1 MINLI
6 WNYNYLILLKLLI
19 FKKNV
24 RIIYFYFLLVPNEI
38 KDTSIKLNEKV
49 STINNNNF
57 IFFNENRIN
66 ANQLKENENKIFNSI
81 NSDKNDFRQND
92 QESTYLKHDI
102 HSNYING
109 INSNLNIILNT
120 KIDKFDIVSLLKNNP
135 DISSYIH
142 VIDYLSYDDFLK
154 LFSFILKNIMIFI
167 ANSQSFII
175 INKIISLYNPSPLAY
190 NEIQNNNFKINF
202 NENIF
207 AFLTSFFDKRIIY
220 LINSNDYITT
230 VINFV
235 QKIGYPKNDFVFS
248 EIKEEFKKYATNRQ
262 GCILIQ
268 NLFPLGNETQKQNF
282 FGEIL
287 DKYNDL
293 IVDRYGHYLFKYLL
307 FKAENGEKYYSPILN
322 KIVYNLKKYTN
333 NKYSS
338 VVIERLLDSS
348 NEDIKNKIIDI
359 ICKNENDVVELVY
372 HSYGNYVLQK
382 IISVTKDNNVLGV
395 IYKTI
400 MKNKNSI
407 YKLSY
412 GKKIMKEISV
422 AYTLK

>member
-1 MINLI
+1 
-6 WNYNYLILLKLLI
+6 LKLLI

-57 IFFNENRIN
+57 FFFNENRIN

-81 NSDKNDFRQND
+81 NSDKNVFRQND

-154 LFSFILKNIMIFI
+154 MFSFILKNIMIFI

-190 NEIQNNNFKINF
+190 NEIQNNNFEINF

-220 LINSNDYITT
+220 LINSNNYITT

-262 GCILIQ
+262 GCILSQ

-307 FKAENGEKYYSPILN
+307 YKESNEEKYYKEIFE
-322 KIVYNLKKYTN
+322 KIINDVKRFTN

-348 NEDIKNKIIDI
+348 NTNITDSIIEKL
-359 ICKNENDVVELVY
+359 CGNENDIVALLY
-372 HSYGNYVLQK
+372 HCYGNYVLQK
-382 IISVTKDNNVLGV
+382 IIKVTKNNDILGL

-400 MKNKNSI
+400 INNKNYL

-412 GKKIMKEISV
+412 GKKIMKEISS